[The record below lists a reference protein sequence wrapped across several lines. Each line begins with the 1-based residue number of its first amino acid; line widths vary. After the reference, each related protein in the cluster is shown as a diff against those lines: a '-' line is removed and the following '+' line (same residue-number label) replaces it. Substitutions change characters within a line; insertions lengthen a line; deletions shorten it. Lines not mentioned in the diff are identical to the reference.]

1 MLFFTKNA
9 PKMEPK
15 CGPWEPI
22 FQKALKNGKVCLD
35 CTGVCGLYMSPSCEA
50 LRTTQKTKKTESLFP
65 KCFFEGPSM
74 KICEKMVRKGL
85 QKGEFISGVS
95 PLGRPWRTFGV
106 QSRFFTKKVKPKRSK
121 NVPKGLKVTPKRVK
135 KP

>member
-1 MLFFTKNA
+1 MGAYFSESFEKRKSVFGLHRRVRIVY
-9 PKMEPK
+9 
-15 CGPWEPI
+15 EPI
-22 FQKALKNGKVCLD
+22 LRSAQDDPKNEEK
-35 CTGVCGLYMSPSCEA
+35 
-50 LRTTQKTKKTESLFP
+50 RESISEV
-65 KCFFEGPSM
+65 FFEGPNT